1 MSVVKVLTTVLALLL
16 STLACGQYI
25 TPTPDNSPTT
35 AVTTPAP
42 ATLAPS
48 ATPTQPAPSRTAEAG
63 EVATVKAA
71 LVNVRAEPA
80 GEVVRQLEAGQAVTV
95 LDIVTLENGEQ
106 WAQIETEGAAGYVF
120 LGCLSI
126 GEGKG
131 CVAR

>member
-1 MSVVKVLTTVLALLL
+1 MRQWIFILALVAA
-16 STLACGQYI
+16 SLACGQYI
-25 TPTPDNSPTT
+25 TPTAEATPSPT
-35 AVTTPAP
+35 AP